1 VGFGDGFRDG
11 ASVRKEIGNL
21 VGPKVEATVGERVGV
36 LDGFNVVVVLGS
48 EVGDKLGC
56 LLGIAELGIAGGA
69 GVGKGV
75 GFADGFPD
83 GTSVGK
89 EIGKFVGFADG
100 TADGIFFGA
109 CVGLDFFFK
118 VTSERLGTGDASVIS
133 APVVT
138 EKMDAIIKA
147 HRKMRDAL
155 ALGSGSNDTMID
167 ED

>member
-11 ASVRKEIGNL
+11 ASVRKEIGKF

-36 LDGFNVVVVLGS
+36 FDGFNVVVVGS
-48 EVGDKLGC
+48 EVGDTLGS
-56 LLGIAELGIAGGA
+56 LLGIADGA
-69 GVGKGV
+69 GVGKRV

-89 EIGKFVGFADG
+89 GIGKCVGFADG
-100 TADGIFFGA
+100 TADGIFLGA
-109 CVGLDFFFK
+109 CVGLGLFFK
-118 VTSERLGTGDASVIS
+118 VTSERLGTGDATVTS

-147 HRKMRDAL
+147 HKKMRYAL
-155 ALGSGSNDTMID
+155 ALGSGSNNAMI
-167 ED
+167 EEE